1 MLLTWTHTLHV
12 ILRKSRL
19 IGKDPEVDRR
29 QEETGTT
36 EDEML
41 GWHH

>member
-1 MLLTWTHTLHV
+1 MLAP
-12 ILRKSRL
+12 ILWPPDKKSRL